1 MTVGGKLMPDIV
13 FLRPP
18 GVKKKGGKKRLFKLM
33 SNTFETQND
42 KTCDLHSKNPH
53 GILHIFTIRF

>member
-18 GVKKKGGKKRLFKLM
+18 EVKKRGKKRLFKLT

-53 GILHIFTIRF
+53 GIL